1 MILSNAEAT
10 HLLRAYGYWAIGG
23 VIGLEGVGLPLP
35 GEVTLL
41 AAAVY
46 AGTTHQLNILGVI
59 AVAAVGAT
67 LGGMAGYCIG
77 RRFGYWLLLRYG
89 KYLGLNEARLK
100 LGQYLFARY
109 GGVVVLA
116 ARFTVL
122 LRAPGACLAGA
133 CRMSWPH
140 FALFNAIGAI
150 GWVSFF
156 GTAAY
161 YLGHEIHRL
170 AGLAGIVVTLVTLV
184 ALVALAIFLRRH
196 EAELLA
202 RAERALPGPLPTNI
216 RVKPE

>member
-1 MILSNAEAT
+1 MILSNVEAT

-23 VIGLEGVGLPLP
+23 VIGLESVGLPLP

-46 AGTTHQLNILGVI
+46 AGTTHQLNIVAVI
-59 AVAAVGAT
+59 AAAACGAT
-67 LGGMAGYCIG
+67 LGGMAGYYIG
-77 RRFGYWLLLRYG
+77 RQFGYWLLIRYG
-89 KYLGLNEARLK
+89 KYLGLSEARLK

-133 CRMSWPH
+133 CRMSTLR
-140 FALFNAIGAI
+140 FVLFNAIGASV
-150 GWVSFF
+150 WVSLFA
-156 GTAAY
+156 TAAY

-170 AGLAGIVVTLVTLV
+170 AGLAGIVVSIVTLV
-184 ALVALAIFLRRH
+184 ALVAFALFL
-196 EAELLA
+196 
-202 RAERALPGPLPTNI
+202 
-216 RVKPE
+216 